1 VIAMMKAHDLREMT
15 VEELQALVNEKSE
28 DLLNLRMQLKMRRLD
43 NPLQVRAARRELA
56 VIKTVITE
64 KTSGR

>member
-1 VIAMMKAHDLREMT
+1 MKKAHDYRDMSL
-15 VEELQALVNEKSE
+15 EELQTLVTEKSE

-43 NPLQVRAARRELA
+43 NPLAVRTARRELA
-56 VIKTVITE
+56 VIKTVMTE